1 MGICIILFSA
11 SINFD
16 FFSLFDFFYDAGA
29 IVYYNSEHGDGN
41 GPILYS
47 DVSCIGY
54 EDGIYDC
61 EKDSYDDI
69 SSCSRT
75 NLIGLLCSDGNTRK

>member
-1 MGICIILFSA
+1 MEEKL
-11 SINFD
+11 
-16 FFSLFDFFYDAGA
+16 LFFYDAGA
-29 IVYYNSEHGDGN
+29 IVYDNSEYSDGD

-47 DVSCIGY
+47 DVSCNGH

-75 NLIGLLCSDGNTRK
+75 SLIGLLCRDGNKRK